1 MPLKIVPHLQSFMD
15 SVSQIFW
22 FYYHSPKKGR
32 ELHGFADIF
41 DGQAAYHSS
50 GSQKTRWVASRH
62 SALLAFEKNF
72 AITVKHLEH
81 VGTGTSEDATKARGM
96 VKAIKTEKFVRFLY
110 FLLHVTKILRELSLQ
125 FQSDYL
131 FITEVS
137 TKLETALTKLEGLK
151 DSDPLPIAVTS
162 KPSSSLTII
171 LRVASSN
178 VERTVILMLY
188 WTRGMQWGCNK
199 HFLTF

>member
-1 MPLKIVPHLQSFMD
+1 M
-15 SVSQIFW
+15 
-22 FYYHSPKKGR
+22 
-32 ELHGFADIF
+32 
-41 DGQAAYHSS
+41 
-50 GSQKTRWVASRH
+50 
-62 SALLAFEKNF
+62 LAFEKNF

-137 TKLETALTKLEGLK
+137 TKLETALTKLECLK

-188 WTRGMQWGCNK
+188 
-199 HFLTF
+199 

>member
-1 MPLKIVPHLQSFMD
+1 M
-15 SVSQIFW
+15 
-22 FYYHSPKKGR
+22 
-32 ELHGFADIF
+32 
-41 DGQAAYHSS
+41 
-50 GSQKTRWVASRH
+50 
-62 SALLAFEKNF
+62 LAFEKNF

-137 TKLETALTKLEGLK
+137 TKLETALTKLECLKVGLNLK
-151 DSDPLPIAVTS
+151 FDYKMQFLFLEKSETS
-162 KPSSSLTII
+162 GIEESHDMS
-171 LRVASSN
+171 
-178 VERTVILMLY
+178 
-188 WTRGMQWGCNK
+188 
-199 HFLTF
+199 F